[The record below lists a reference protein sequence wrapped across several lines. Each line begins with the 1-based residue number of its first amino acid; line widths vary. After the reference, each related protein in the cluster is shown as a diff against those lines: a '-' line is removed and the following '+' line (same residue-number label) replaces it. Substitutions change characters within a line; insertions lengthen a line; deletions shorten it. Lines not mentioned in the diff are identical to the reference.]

1 MYFPPLFTAVRP
13 LFDPRDVQPQQN
25 PVREN
30 NPLDLSVKP
39 PAHDHN
45 PADAA
50 DDLLMLDHRKLA
62 SLAASHSLLGRQL
75 VDPASLYRLG
85 YGAEV
90 LAAAPPPFC
99 FDRATGVAVPTS
111 LAGHQM
117 MSSFLQQRER
127 LEQQQAFFAARNQQA
142 AVAAAAA
149 AYMDPANLPLHLR

>member
-13 LFDPRDVQPQQN
+13 LFDPRDVQPQ

-39 PAHDHN
+39 PAPDH
-45 PADAA
+45 PADA

-75 VDPASLYRLG
+75 VDPSSLYRLG

-90 LAAAPPPFC
+90 LPPPFC